1 MVFEDFP
8 VYHVNSYN
16 RDLKYQYDTNGILN
30 AISFYSSTQ
39 ASLTILIEL
48 LRSDGTEGSREH
60 RNSTSVKNFTKSART
75 ALISLT
81 LYFASRC

>member
-8 VYHVNSYN
+8 VYHVNSCN

-48 LRSDGTEGSREH
+48 LRSDGTEGSRDVEIPLL
-60 RNSTSVKNFTKSART
+60 VKNFTKSAMT

-81 LYFASRC
+81 YFASRC